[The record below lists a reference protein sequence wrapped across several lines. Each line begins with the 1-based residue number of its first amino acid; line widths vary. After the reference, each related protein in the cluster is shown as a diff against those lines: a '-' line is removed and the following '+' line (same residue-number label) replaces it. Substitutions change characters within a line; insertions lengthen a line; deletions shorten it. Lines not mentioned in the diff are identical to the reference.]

1 VNARGTWTNWAGTA
15 TARPCQVLRPTS
27 AEEVADAVVAA
38 RAAGLRVKMPGSGH
52 SFTDIAVTDGMLLDP
67 TALTGITRVDREA
80 MTVTALAGTTLRQL
94 NAALDVLGLA
104 LHNMGDVDPQTLAGA
119 LSTGT
124 HGSGGVTSSLSG
136 QLESLTL
143 VGGDGVART
152 VGRGDALFDAAR
164 VGLGALGI
172 LTSVTFRVE
181 PAFVLEADERPMS
194 WQDVL
199 ASYEELVEENHHVDL
214 YWFPHTDNCL
224 VKTNNRTLEE
234 PAPLSRARAWVDDE
248 LLSNTVFGWV
258 NRLTNVRPS
267 LAPRVNAISSRAL
280 SART

>member
-1 VNARGTWTNWAGTA
+1 MTSGTSGTSWSNWAGTA
-15 TARPCQVLRPTS
+15 TGRPRQVLRPTS
-27 AEEVADAVVAA
+27 SDEVAEAVVAA

-136 QLESLTL
+136 QLEALTL
-143 VGGDGVART
+143 VDGSGQLRSAT
-152 VGRGDALFDAAR
+152 QGE
-164 VGLGALGI
+164 ALGFNALI
-172 LTSVTFRVE
+172 GGRDPIVGD
-181 PAFVLEADERPMS
+181 PAHAGV
-194 WQDVL
+194 
-199 ASYEELVEENHHVDL
+199 
-214 YWFPHTDNCL
+214 
-224 VKTNNRTLEE
+224 
-234 PAPLSRARAWVDDE
+234 
-248 LLSNTVFGWV
+248 
-258 NRLTNVRPS
+258 
-267 LAPRVNAISSRAL
+267 SSPKDMQ
-280 SART
+280 SF